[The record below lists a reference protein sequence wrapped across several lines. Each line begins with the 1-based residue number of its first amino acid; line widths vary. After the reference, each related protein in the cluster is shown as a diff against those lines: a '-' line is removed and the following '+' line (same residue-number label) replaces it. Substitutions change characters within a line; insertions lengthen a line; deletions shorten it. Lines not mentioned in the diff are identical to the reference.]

1 MNNDLSRA
9 KSALSGHSVALC
21 KGSSL
26 LVSDGRG
33 IRPMLDFI
41 ERNVDLKGYS
51 FADIV
56 VGKAAACLFVYGG
69 ITSVYADVLSESALE
84 YLRSHAIEA
93 EYGVLVKSI
102 LNRKG
107 DGVCPMEACVANID
121 DANEA
126 FIALKTK
133 VAQMRKG

>member
-1 MNNDLSRA
+1 
-9 KSALSGHSVALC
+9 
-21 KGSSL
+21 
-26 LVSDGRG
+26 
-33 IRPMLDFI
+33 MLDFI

-56 VGKAAACLFVYGG
+56 VGKACLFVYGG